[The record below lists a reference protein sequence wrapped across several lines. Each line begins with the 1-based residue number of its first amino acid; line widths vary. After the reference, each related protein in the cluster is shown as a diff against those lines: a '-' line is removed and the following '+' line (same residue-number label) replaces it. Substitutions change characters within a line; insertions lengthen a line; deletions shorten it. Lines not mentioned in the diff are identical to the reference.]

1 MYRIVSFFVLS
12 SLCLNA
18 KAQTYT
24 LQQCIDSAVAHN
36 IQVRQFDLNAQAAT
50 VNLSQARSN
59 QLPNL
64 SLGIDHGI
72 NQGRSIDPFSN
83 GYVNQNLNYA
93 NYQMNSG
100 IVLFNGGNLRNI
112 VRQNVSASEAA
123 KMEWQQQKDKV
134 ITDVIIAYLKV
145 LADEDKL
152 VIALKQVETSQKQVE
167 HQEILNK
174 EGAIKPS
181 DLTDIKGQ
189 LLNDQLSVVDVKASL
204 ETSKLSLSQLMNKPY
219 NSAMRLERLN
229 IADMLDGYSV
239 SADEVYRNSLQQ
251 FSLVKAIELRRKS
264 YEYAVKAAKGGLFP
278 TVTLGGG
285 VNTNYSSVAQNASG
299 KISYNSQ
306 LKNNVSNF
314 YGVGLSIPIFNRMRS
329 RNLVKLAEIDYKTSQ
344 LDEEK
349 TKIQLYQE
357 IEQAFMN
364 MKNAYEKYNLYSE
377 QIKAYTESFNAAE
390 ARYVA
395 GVGTSID
402 YLLAKDRMDKAN
414 INLVIAKYEFV
425 LRKKVLDYYQGK

>member
-1 MYRIVSFFVLS
+1 
-12 SLCLNA
+12 
-18 KAQTYT
+18 
-24 LQQCIDSAVAHN
+24 
-36 IQVRQFDLNAQAAT
+36 
-50 VNLSQARSN
+50 
-59 QLPNL
+59 
-64 SLGIDHGI
+64 
-72 NQGRSIDPFSN
+72 
-83 GYVNQNLNYA
+83 
-93 NYQMNSG
+93 
-100 IVLFNGGNLRNI
+100 
-112 VRQNVSASEAA
+112 
-123 KMEWQQQKDKV
+123 
-134 ITDVIIAYLKV
+134 
-145 LADEDKL
+145 
-152 VIALKQVETSQKQVE
+152 
-167 HQEILNK
+167 
-174 EGAIKPS
+174 
-181 DLTDIKGQ
+181 
-189 LLNDQLSVVDVKASL
+189 
-204 ETSKLSLSQLMNKPY
+204 
-219 NSAMRLERLN
+219 
-229 IADMLDGYSV
+229 
-239 SADEVYRNSLQQ
+239 
-251 FSLVKAIELRRKS
+251 VKAIELRRKS